1 MDIDRISPTRSLGSY
16 RAGLCLMCAL
26 ATIMSAAFSPLS
38 EAASPSTRID
48 LYPRLQ
54 AGQVL
59 TYEIA
64 YRSDKQTKT
73 KSSLTFAQSPGGINT
88 NVRTL
93 VRIEILG
100 VAAQGKRSIVRARA
114 SFTPLDPETSKI
126 IVPADRSSVAN
137 PQSIEFS
144 ILPDGRIDQAK
155 GLDAISADQQ
165 EAWQQWTSRFV
176 AAAVFP
182 RDGIKPAQKW
192 KSDEPERSASPI
204 AGLLWL
210 RDSTYVR
217 NEPCR
222 PLRIDSQ
229 GNFVDSD
236 RPADTCAVI
245 LTNAQLKQQ
254 SSAND
259 ATPEDFRVRQLRT
272 SGMARGANKT
282 VLYISLRT
290 GIVVRSSDQ
299 ADQSMSVTIAKTDGS
314 NQVHYDISA
323 KSSSELFLISTN

>member
-1 MDIDRISPTRSLGSY
+1 MI
-16 RAGLCLMCAL
+16 
-26 ATIMSAAFSPLS
+26 AFSGVSQAVPR
-38 EAASPSTRID
+38 STRID
-48 LYPRLQ
+48 LFPRLQ

-59 TYEIA
+59 IYQIA

-73 KSSLTFAQSPGGINT
+73 KSSLTLAQSPGSVNT

-93 VRIEILG
+93 LRIEILG
-100 VAAQGKRSIVRARA
+100 VAAQASRSVIRARA

-126 IVPADRSSVAN
+126 ISPTDQSSRADPRA
-137 PQSIEFS
+137 IEFS
-144 ILPDGRIDQAK
+144 ILPDGRIDQAQ
-155 GLDAISADQQ
+155 GLDAISPDQQ
-165 EAWQQWTSRFV
+165 EVWQQWISRFV

-192 KSDEPERSASPI
+192 KSDEPERSPSPI

-229 GNFVDSD
+229 GNFVDSEKA
-236 RPADTCAVI
+236 ADICAVI

-254 SSAND
+254 SSAKD

-272 SGMARGANKT
+272 SGTARGANKT

-290 GIVVRSSDQ
+290 GLVVRSSDQ

-314 NQVHYDISA
+314 NQVRYDISA